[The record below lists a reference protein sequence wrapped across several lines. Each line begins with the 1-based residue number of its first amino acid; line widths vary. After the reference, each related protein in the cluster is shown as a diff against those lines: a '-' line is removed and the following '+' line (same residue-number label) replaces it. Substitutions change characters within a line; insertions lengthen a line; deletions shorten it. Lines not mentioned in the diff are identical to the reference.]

1 MATVS
6 PSFTEKSISRK
17 IDKGSAFS
25 PTILLTWLTE
35 IIATDMHTPLIIRHY
50 FNCLAV
56 GLFSRGF
63 ASLLTGLFVMWI
75 SVVTAFAQNET
86 HRASKPEKIIL
97 IVGDSLSAEYGLP
110 RGTGWVQ
117 AMVKQAN
124 QESVPLKVINASI
137 SGDTTSGGTTRLP
150 QLLKTHG
157 ADIVVIELGGND
169 ALRGLSLNMTQNNL
183 KSMAQE
189 SRKAGAQVLLVA
201 MQVPPNYGRNYRRQM
216 DTAYS
221 QVAKET
227 GAQLNTT
234 FLKGVAD
241 DADPLKW
248 FQADRIHPNEQA
260 QILMMKNIWPQ
271 LKKMLLSL

>member
-1 MATVS
+1 
-6 PSFTEKSISRK
+6 
-17 IDKGSAFS
+17 
-25 PTILLTWLTE
+25 
-35 IIATDMHTPLIIRHY
+35 
-50 FNCLAV
+50 
-56 GLFSRGF
+56 
-63 ASLLTGLFVMWI
+63 MWI

-86 HRASKPEKIIL
+86 YRASKPEKIIL

>member
-1 MATVS
+1 
-6 PSFTEKSISRK
+6 
-17 IDKGSAFS
+17 
-25 PTILLTWLTE
+25 
-35 IIATDMHTPLIIRHY
+35 
-50 FNCLAV
+50 
-56 GLFSRGF
+56 
-63 ASLLTGLFVMWI
+63 MWI

-248 FQADRIHPNEQA
+248 FQADHIHPNEQA

>member
-1 MATVS
+1 
-6 PSFTEKSISRK
+6 
-17 IDKGSAFS
+17 
-25 PTILLTWLTE
+25 
-35 IIATDMHTPLIIRHY
+35 
-50 FNCLAV
+50 
-56 GLFSRGF
+56 
-63 ASLLTGLFVMWI
+63 MWI